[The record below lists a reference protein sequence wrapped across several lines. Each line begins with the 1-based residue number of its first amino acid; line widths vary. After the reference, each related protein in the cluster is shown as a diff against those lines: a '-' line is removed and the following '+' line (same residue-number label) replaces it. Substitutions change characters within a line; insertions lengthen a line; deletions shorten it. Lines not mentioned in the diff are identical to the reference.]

1 MEAPSAAVNW
11 VVGLGAA
18 VFLPMVMF
26 VIGLIFGMKPG
37 KAFKAGVML
46 GIAFTAISAINS
58 ALLSGTIAPVAQAA
72 MENSGTGLEYI
83 DVGWTPASMIAWAWP
98 LAATVFPLQIVI
110 NLIMLAINWTDTLNV
125 DLWNVWTKIFLAAIA
140 YMATGNLLVAYV
152 VASIFVI
159 AELKLGDFLALDI
172 QKSTGIP
179 DVTCTH
185 SGLANVLP
193 VMPVV
198 WLIDHIP
205 FLKDKTFDA
214 ATIQQKIGFLGDPAV
229 IGIVMGLIIGAV
241 GGSGIDGSLKLA
253 IAVASY
259 VIVLPRIA
267 ALFSE
272 ALMPISNAAT
282 NFMKS
287 RFPGRKF
294 YIGLDWPVLTA
305 NPAVVTTAVL
315 LIPVT
320 ILLAIVLPGNKTLP
334 FGDVANLSAFIIGAA
349 VLFRGDILKT
359 FLVGIPI
366 IVVGL
371 YSSTTIGPLFTDLAM
386 SVGYEFPAGSAAIT
400 YFKAGPFIW
409 DVVMAVQGNWMIFVP
424 LTILFVV
431 GFAIMYKCY
440 YLPRKQEAAQQA

>member
-1 MEAPSAAVNW
+1 MQALSLVVNW
-11 VVGLGAA
+11 VVGLGAT
-18 VFLPMVMF
+18 VFLPIVMF
-26 VIGLIFGMKPG
+26 IIGLIFGMKPG

-58 ALLSGTIAPVAQAA
+58 ALLSGTIAPVAQTA
-72 MENSGTGLEYI
+72 MENSGTSLEFI

-110 NLIMLAINWTDTLNV
+110 NLIMLALNWTDTLNV

-140 YMATGNLLVAYV
+140 YMATGNLLIAYV
-152 VASIFVI
+152 IASVFVI
-159 AELKLGDFLALDI
+159 AELKLGDLFAKDV
-172 QKSTGIP
+172 QDSTGIP

-193 VMPVV
+193 VMPIAL
-198 WLIDHIP
+198 LIDRLP
-205 FLKDKTFDA
+205 FLKDKTYDA
-214 ATIQQKIGFLGDPAV
+214 AAIQKKIGFLGDPAV
-229 IGIVMGLIIGAV
+229 IGIVMGVLIGLVAGKDV
-241 GGSGIDGSLKLA
+241 AGCLKLA

-267 ALFSE
+267 AMFSE

-282 NFMKS
+282 TFMKK

-294 YIGLDWPVLTA
+294 QIGLDWPILTA
-305 NPAVVTTAVL
+305 NPAVVTTSVL

-320 ILLAIVLPGNKTLP
+320 ILLAIILPGNKTLP
-334 FGDVANLSAFIIGAA
+334 FGDVANLCAFIIGAA
-349 VLFRGDILKT
+349 VLFRGDIVKT
-359 FLVGIPI
+359 FLTGIPI
-366 IVVGL
+366 LIVGL
-371 YSSTTIGPLFTDLAM
+371 YSSTTIGPLFTQLAA

-409 DVVMAVQGNWMIFVP
+409 DVIMAVEGNWIIAVP
-424 LTILFVV
+424 LTVFFALGFWIL
-431 GFAIMYKCY
+431 YKFY
-440 YLPRKQEAAQQA
+440 YKPRKDTTEQA

>member
-1 MEAPSAAVNW
+1 MQTLSLVVNW
-11 VVGLGAA
+11 VVGLGAT
-18 VFLPMVMF
+18 VFLPIVMF
-26 VIGLIFGMKPG
+26 IIGLIFGMKPG

-58 ALLSGTIAPVAQAA
+58 ALLSGTIAPVAQTA
-72 MENSGTGLEYI
+72 MENSGTSLEFI

-110 NLIMLAINWTDTLNV
+110 NLIMLALNWTDTLNV

-140 YMATGNLLVAYV
+140 YMATGNLLIAYV
-152 VASIFVI
+152 IASVFVI
-159 AELKLGDFLALDI
+159 AELKLGDLFAKDV
-172 QKSTGIP
+172 QDSTGIP

-193 VMPVV
+193 VMPIALLVDR
-198 WLIDHIP
+198 LP
-205 FLKDKTFDA
+205 FLKDKTYDA
-214 ATIQQKIGFLGDPAV
+214 AAIQKKIGFLGDPAV
-229 IGIVMGLIIGAV
+229 IGIVMGVLIGLVAGKDV
-241 GGSGIDGSLKLA
+241 AGCLKLA

-267 ALFSE
+267 AMFSE

-282 NFMKS
+282 TFMKK

-294 YIGLDWPVLTA
+294 QIGLDWPILTA
-305 NPAVVTTAVL
+305 NPAVVTTSVL

-320 ILLAIVLPGNKTLP
+320 ILLAIILPGNKTLP
-334 FGDVANLSAFIIGAA
+334 FGDVANLCAFIIGAA
-349 VLFRGDILKT
+349 VLFRGDIVKT
-359 FLVGIPI
+359 FLTGIPI
-366 IVVGL
+366 LIVGL
-371 YSSTTIGPLFTDLAM
+371 YSSTTIGPLFTQLAA

-409 DVVMAVQGNWMIFVP
+409 DVIMAVEGNWMIAVP
-424 LTILFVV
+424 LTVLFALGFWIL
-431 GFAIMYKCY
+431 YKFY
-440 YLPRKQEAAQQA
+440 YKPRKDAAEQA

>member
-1 MEAPSAAVNW
+1 MQALSLVVNW
-11 VVGLGAA
+11 VVGLGAT
-18 VFLPMVMF
+18 VFLPIVMF
-26 VIGLIFGMKPG
+26 IIGLIFGMKPG

-58 ALLSGTIAPVAQAA
+58 ALLSGTIAPVAQTA
-72 MENSGTGLEYI
+72 MENSGTSLEFI

-110 NLIMLAINWTDTLNV
+110 NLIMLALNWTDTLNV

-140 YMATGNLLVAYV
+140 YMATGNLLIAYV
-152 VASIFVI
+152 IASVFVI
-159 AELKLGDFLALDI
+159 AELKLGDLFAKDV
-172 QKSTGIP
+172 QDTTGIP

-193 VMPVV
+193 VMPIALLVDR
-198 WLIDHIP
+198 LP
-205 FLKDKTFDA
+205 FLKDKTYDA
-214 ATIQQKIGFLGDPAV
+214 AAIQKKIGFLGDPAV
-229 IGIVMGLIIGAV
+229 IGIVMGVLIGLVAGKDV
-241 GGSGIDGSLKLA
+241 AGCLKLA

-267 ALFSE
+267 AMFSE

-282 NFMKS
+282 TFMKK

-294 YIGLDWPVLTA
+294 QIGLDWPILTA
-305 NPAVVTTAVL
+305 NPAVVTTSVL

-320 ILLAIVLPGNKTLP
+320 ILLAIILPGNKTLP
-334 FGDVANLSAFIIGAA
+334 FGDVANLCAFIIGAA
-349 VLFRGDILKT
+349 VLFRGDIVKT
-359 FLVGIPI
+359 FLTGIPI
-366 IVVGL
+366 LIVGL
-371 YSSTTIGPLFTDLAM
+371 YSSTTIGPLFTQLAA

-409 DVVMAVQGNWMIFVP
+409 DVIMAVEGNWIIAVP
-424 LTILFVV
+424 LTIFFAL
-431 GFAIMYKCY
+431 GFWILYKFY
-440 YLPRKQEAAQQA
+440 YKPRKDTTEQA

>member
-1 MEAPSAAVNW
+1 MEILSTIVDW
-11 VVGLGAA
+11 IVDLGAS
-18 VFLPMVMF
+18 VFLPIVMF

-46 GIAFTAISAINS
+46 GVAFTAINALNS
-58 ALLSGTIAPVAQAA
+58 ALLTGTIAPVAQTA

-110 NLIMLAINWTDTLNV
+110 NIVMLALNWTDTLNV

-140 YMATGNLLVAYV
+140 YMATGNLIVAYIVAAVFV
-152 VASIFVI
+152 V
-159 AELKLGDFLALDI
+159 AELKLGDLFAKDV
-172 QKSTGIP
+172 QDSTGIP

-193 VMPVV
+193 VMPIVM
-198 WLIDHIP
+198 LIDRLP
-205 FLKDKTFDA
+205 FFKGKTFDA
-214 ATIQQKIGFLGDPAV
+214 AMIQSKIGFLGDPAV
-229 IGIVMGLIIGAV
+229 IGIVMGLIIGVVAGEDV
-241 GGSGIDGSLKLA
+241 TGCLSLA
-253 IAVASY
+253 ISVAAY
-259 VIVLPRIA
+259 VVVLPRIA
-267 ALFSE
+267 QLFSE

-282 NFMKS
+282 TFMKA

-294 YIGLDWPVLTA
+294 YIGLDWPILTA
-305 NPAVVTTAVL
+305 NPAVVTGAVL

-320 ILLAIVLPGNKTLP
+320 ILLAVVLPGNKTLP
-334 FGDVANLSAFIIGAA
+334 FGDVANLCAFIIGAA
-349 VLFRGDILKT
+349 VLFRGDIVKT

-366 IVVGL
+366 IIVGL
-371 YSSTTIGPLFTDLAM
+371 YSSTTIGPLFTELAA

-409 DVVMAVQGNWMIFVP
+409 DVVMAVQQNWIIVVP
-424 LTILFVV
+424 LTVLFGV
-431 GFAIMYKCY
+431 GFWMIYKFY
-440 YLPRKQEAAQQA
+440 YKPSQQKKAEEA

>member
-1 MEAPSAAVNW
+1 METLSAAVNW

-26 VIGLIFGMKPG
+26 VIGMIFGMKPG

-58 ALLSGTIAPVAQAA
+58 ALLSGTIAPVAQTA
-72 MENSGTGLEYI
+72 MENSGTGLEFI

-110 NLIMLAINWTDTLNV
+110 NLIMLALNWTDTLNV

-140 YMATGNLLVAYV
+140 YMATGNLIIAYV

-185 SGLANVLP
+185 SGLANILP
-193 VMPVV
+193 MMPIV
-198 WLIDHIP
+198 WLVDRIP

-214 ATIQQKIGFLGDPAV
+214 ATIQQKIGFLGDPAI
-229 IGIVMGLIIGAV
+229 IGIAMGLIIGAV
-241 GGSGIDGSLKLA
+241 GGAGVEGSLKLA

-282 NFMKS
+282 NFMKA

-294 YIGLDWPVLTA
+294 YIGLDWPILTA

-334 FGDVANLSAFIIGAA
+334 FGDVANLCAFIIGAA

-359 FLVGIPI
+359 FIVGVPVI
-366 IVVGL
+366 IIGL
-371 YSSTTIGPLFTDLAM
+371 YSSTTIGPLFTELAQ

-424 LTILFVV
+424 LTILFVI
-431 GFAIMYKCY
+431 GFAMMYKCY
-440 YLPRKQEAAQQA
+440 YLPRKQEAAQKN

>member
-1 MEAPSAAVNW
+1 MEALSAAVNW

-440 YLPRKQEAAQQA
+440 YLPRKQEATQQA